1 MIASLVT
8 VWIANSAGKTY
19 KKQITLKDVFC
30 DGRFRRKWNEDDD
43 AILAEIERGA
53 VAWQI
58 RK

>member
-43 AILAEIERGA
+43 AILAEIERG
-53 VAWQI
+53 
-58 RK
+58 R